1 MQPRVPRK
9 MSPALQSA
17 GRTLDVMALGTL
29 RTRATAV
36 FGVVTL
42 LTVSIAFAQE
52 SSKSEESSR
61 ETKEEIR
68 SILSDIE
75 KRQPPGAPAPI
86 QPLEVRTV
94 SAGRRMEWR
103 PGGPPRGAPARGGA
117 GGFGFQVWAGGPA
130 ARRGGRRRGGGR
142 SGRST
147 PPAGPARLH

>member
-1 MQPRVPRK
+1 
-9 MSPALQSA
+9 MSLALQSA

-36 FGVVTL
+36 FVVVTL
-42 LTVSIAFAQE
+42 LTGSMAFAQE

-75 KRQPPGAPAPI
+75 KRQPSGAPAPI

-94 SAGRRMEWR
+94 SAGRRVEWR
-103 PGGPPRGAPARGGA
+103 PFVPLGIALVLGGV
-117 GGFGFQVWAGGPA
+117 GFIVFKVWAVNPR
-130 ARRGGRRRGGGR
+130 ARRRARRRRGVR
-142 SGRST
+142 RVS
-147 PPAGPARLH
+147 